1 MSIGQHI
8 LNLLLPQSKAEV
20 ATNAI
25 AGASVTT
32 VIFPEWWPTQ
42 ESLTHDLAIIYLAVS
57 ILWVAVQIGF
67 KFYYGPKDDASN

>member
-8 LNLLLPQSKAEV
+8 INFLLPPSKAEA

-32 VIFPEWWPTQ
+32 VIFPTWWPSE
-42 ESLTHDLAIIYLAVS
+42 ESLTHELTIIYLAVS
-57 ILWVAVQIGF
+57 ILWVAVNIGF
-67 KFYYGPKDDASN
+67 KFYNGSKDDASN